1 MNFEKLVN
9 SAIDAIKLSKV
20 HFDGTDAVGAAVLT
34 DKGAVYQ
41 GAYIAANVGYLS
53 RHAEDTAI
61 INAVLHQDSDI
72 IAIAVVSKK
81 DDGTDNFCSPCGG
94 CRELIFEYSLKNKH
108 DIDVLM
114 ANPSG
119 KYITKK
125 ISELMP
131 NPWTK

>member
-1 MNFEKLVN
+1 MDFEGLVV
-9 SAIDAIKLSKV
+9 SAIDAMKLSRINFK
-20 HFDGTDAVGAAVLT
+20 GTDALGAAVLT
-34 DKGAVYQ
+34 KNGSIYQ

-72 IAIAVVSKK
+72 IAIAIVSKK
-81 DDGTDNFCSPCGG
+81 DEGTDNFCSPCGV
-94 CRELIFEYSLKNKH
+94 CRELIFEYSQNNKQ
-108 DIDVLM
+108 DIEVIM
-114 ANPSG
+114 ANPNG

-131 NPWTK
+131 FPWK